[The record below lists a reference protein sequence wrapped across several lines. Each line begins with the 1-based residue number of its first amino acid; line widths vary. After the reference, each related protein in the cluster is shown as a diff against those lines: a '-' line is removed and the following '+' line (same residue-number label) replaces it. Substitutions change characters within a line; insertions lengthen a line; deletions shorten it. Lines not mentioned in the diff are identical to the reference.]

1 MGPAV
6 TAEPLT
12 WRNIG
17 ESDFYVPVPEPVHLG
32 PTWQRNTAWDGVD
45 PLGEFVL
52 PRWSLG
58 WQIARWVSA
67 NLLND
72 EGAPFIL
79 TFEQV
84 RFLLWWY
91 AVDAEGRFAYRQGV
105 LQRLKGWGKDP
116 FAAVLAAVELVGPC
130 RFAGWATKDMADLGV
145 QAGEPVARSNPRA
158 WVQVAAVS
166 REQTKNTMT
175 IFGSLFTDECK
186 AEHSIDIGK
195 EIIYAYAGQRR
206 IEAVTSSP
214 KALEGNRPSLVIAN
228 EALALDT
235 PVLTAFGWSTV
246 GDLED
251 GDVIYGAN
259 GELTRVLK
267 AHEVQAGRDCYR
279 VTTVNGESVIASD
292 GHLWTTR
299 VAQSSARPKVRTT
312 EEMLAD
318 GRRFMVPRADP
329 LLHPEAELPVG
340 PYLLGYWLGD
350 GSTGACNITIGDEDA
365 AEVARLFAERG
376 VLLRPLKRTGDKA
389 GRWTFSSRDG
399 FGSDMGTAEAQALRG
414 LDCFRDKHVPR
425 CYFQSSV
432 GQRLDLLRGLMDSDG
447 CHSGTQAIFIG
458 TERLAQ
464 DVYELASG
472 LGFLPF
478 ISRQEDARSRHG
490 ATWRVQFKVEGLDP
504 FSLPRKV
511 TADVPARREWVSIK
525 HIDQVESVPVRCLT
539 VSAEDSLFQVGMG
552 MVTHNTHHWVLAN
565 KGLEMNRVI
574 RRNLAKGKGGTGRVL
589 AITNAFEDGEESVA
603 ERRRKTYEAA
613 MERGVTPEGLGVL
626 YDSIE
631 ASPKATLALPQK
643 GTTPEGEPIWPSE
656 DEVKAYIGAVIDAVR
671 GDASWLDV
679 DRLVGEILDEETTPA
694 EARRFYFNQ
703 SDGAEDA
710 WLDPV
715 AITRMIDPA
724 AEELARTDGGH
735 RFDSRWIV
743 GDDEDVV
750 LFFDGGKS
758 DDSTALVGCRL
769 SDGHVFTVGIWQRPS
784 NRRRGVWRAPRE
796 EVDER
801 FRYAMKRFKVV
812 GAWADPSHAKD
823 DETGSFYWDAVI
835 DGWHRDFH
843 RELREDLWAV
853 RGSSGG
859 SPHSIMWDMTSP
871 SRTEHFI
878 QAAERFIAEA
888 EALNDVEEIEPSFT
902 IDGHPFLVSHLR
914 NARRRATRWGTTL
927 GKASRGSQKK
937 IDSAVCAVGAR
948 MLRRVALNAR
958 QAEAKTGWRVHF

>member
-58 WQIARWVSA
+58 WQVARWVSA

-91 AVDAEGRFAYRQGV
+91 AVDAEGRFVYRQGV

-228 EALALDT
+228 E
-235 PVLTAFGWSTV
+235 
-246 GDLED
+246 
-251 GDVIYGAN
+251 
-259 GELTRVLK
+259 
-267 AHEVQAGRDCYR
+267 
-279 VTTVNGESVIASD
+279 
-292 GHLWTTR
+292 
-299 VAQSSARPKVRTT
+299 
-312 EEMLAD
+312 
-318 GRRFMVPRADP
+318 
-329 LLHPEAELPVG
+329 
-340 PYLLGYWLGD
+340 
-350 GSTGACNITIGDEDA
+350 
-365 AEVARLFAERG
+365 
-376 VLLRPLKRTGDKA
+376 
-389 GRWTFSSRDG
+389 
-399 FGSDMGTAEAQALRG
+399 
-414 LDCFRDKHVPR
+414 
-425 CYFQSSV
+425 
-432 GQRLDLLRGLMDSDG
+432 
-447 CHSGTQAIFIG
+447 
-458 TERLAQ
+458 
-464 DVYELASG
+464 
-472 LGFLPF
+472 
-478 ISRQEDARSRHG
+478 
-490 ATWRVQFKVEGLDP
+490 
-504 FSLPRKV
+504 
-511 TADVPARREWVSIK
+511 
-525 HIDQVESVPVRCLT
+525 
-539 VSAEDSLFQVGMG
+539 
-552 MVTHNTHHWVLAN
+552 THHWVLAN

-784 NRRRGVWRAPRE
+784 SRRRGVWRAPRE

-871 SRTEHFI
+871 ARTEHFI